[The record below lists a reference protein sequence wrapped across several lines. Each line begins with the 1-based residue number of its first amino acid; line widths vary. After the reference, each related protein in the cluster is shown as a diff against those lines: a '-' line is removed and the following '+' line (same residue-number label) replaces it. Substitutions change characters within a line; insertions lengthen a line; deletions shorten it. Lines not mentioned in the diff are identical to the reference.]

1 MFVSGFLLVT
11 AMLLALAVCLVR
23 MRIVERELE
32 LAHRVLAKANLAT
45 AWDPDALGANR
56 VRGAV

>member
-32 LAHRVLAKANLAT
+32 LAHRVLAKANLR
-45 AWDPDALGANR
+45 P
-56 VRGAV
+56 RGTRTHSARTV